1 MAGPQLVYGD
11 PDITSTD
18 VGLFG
23 PGSMSWRVH
32 ADPAA
37 LVAGVRALLLQAL
50 HPEAMAGVAR
60 YSDYREDPWGR
71 LLRTAEYIA
80 VTTFGTTQE
89 AEHAAA
95 VVRRVHARLGLDHPE
110 LLLWVHAGFVDS
122 LLSSYQ
128 RSVGDRLSGA
138 DADRYVEEQ
147 RVAARLIGLA
157 PGDVFSTVRDLRDYM
172 THMRPTLRIT
182 AEAREAARFVVVP
195 PMAATVRWLTPAQ
208 GLWAALAATAFAS
221 LPAWARAEYGRDLGV
236 VTPVISRALHGV
248 PVLADLQADL
258 AVRGWRRAL
267 LALPLS
273 VRTGP
278 HLQAAATRLG
288 LDLGSL
294 VPPGQ

>member
-11 PDITSTD
+11 PDTTTPD
-18 VGLFG
+18 AGLFG
-23 PGSMSWRVH
+23 PESVSWRVH

-37 LVAGVRALLLQAL
+37 LVGGVRALLLQAL

-80 VTTFGTTQE
+80 VTTFGTTEE

-95 VVRRVHARLGLDHPE
+95 VVRRVHARLGLDAPE

-128 RSVGDRLSGA
+128 RSVGHGLSRA
-138 DADRYVEEQ
+138 DADRYVDEQ
-147 RVAARLIGLA
+147 RIAARLIGLA
-157 PGDVFSTVRDLRDYM
+157 PSDVFATVADMRDYL
-172 THMRPTLRIT
+172 TAMRPQLHIT
-182 AEAREAARFVVVP
+182 PEAREAARFVVVP

-208 GLWAALAATAFAS
+208 GLWAGLAATAFAS
-221 LPAWARAEYGRDLGV
+221 LPAWARAEYGRDLGLASPV
-236 VTPVISRALHGV
+236 VASALHGV
-248 PVLADLQADL
+248 PFLADRQADL

-273 VRTGP
+273 VRSGP
-278 HLQAAATRLG
+278 HVQAAAQRLG
-288 LDLGSL
+288 LDVATLTPVGT
-294 VPPGQ
+294 